1 VTVCAF
7 TRRAALALGATVVL
21 GSPPGAAAQTQ
32 PPIAIGATAVQRQE
46 AARALVPLLEGVKQR
61 AEPAVTIKPGT
72 LPNSPFTG
80 RQTTLFAFT
89 VSRRSLPV
97 DSRVVAAIDRLIAW
111 HAEGPADD
119 DAVLFDE
126 WLAELTSRSAA
137 AALLAGQGVCDTAC
151 VVTRMTTLDE
161 TWGRSPRNRAELRDE
176 TLLDALSAVVTK

>member
-89 VSRRSLPV
+89 VSLELLREEIRDYYWRSKVTPDIVELRNLALV
-97 DSRVVAAIDRLIAW
+97 AECIIESAMKRTESRGL
-111 HAEGPADD
+111 H
-119 DAVLFDE
+119 F
-126 WLAELTSRSAA
+126 
-137 AALLAGQGVCDTAC
+137 
-151 VVTRMTTLDE
+151 TLDHPE
-161 TWGRSPRNRAELRDE
+161 PNEDAPAEP
-176 TLLDALSAVVTK
+176 TLLRRTPR

>member
-97 DSRVVAAIDRLIAW
+97 DSRVVAGGVRRNGW
-111 HAEGPADD
+111 HAQGPAGG
-119 DAVLFDE
+119 DAVRVVE
-126 WLAELTSRSAA
+126 WVGGLRGRSAGA
-137 AALLAGQGVCDTAC
+137 PRRAGRGV
-151 VVTRMTTLDE
+151 
-161 TWGRSPRNRAELRDE
+161 
-176 TLLDALSAVVTK
+176 